1 MLSRKQIHAYRENGF
16 LVLRAF
22 ISRDEIDRL
31 RKAVDRMVAGAPVK
45 RGAEHDSLDRPVN
58 HPKDFSFTI
67 RNRGRHVLNRISA
80 PLSHS
85 MTMLRAYGNPKL
97 LGAVENLYGP
107 DFVPFAESIVIKLPE
122 NGAAFAWHQDG
133 NFKTGVQRERGVN
146 FGIYLYRSTE
156 ENGCLY
162 VIPQSH
168 KLGKV
173 DLKTM
178 VETHGQHLPGAIPV
192 PAMPGDVVVHSRNLV
207 HGSFTNPSKA
217 LRVTVYFGYHVR
229 QTVEGAF
236 TPEHIEKRAKVIPLS
251 VRVRAESGLF
261 PGETRY
267 CYQALQTDRPFALTE
282 QAELLRTPPLAL

>member
-107 DFVPFAESIVIKLPE
+107 DFVPFA
-122 NGAAFAWHQDG
+122 AA
-133 NFKTGVQRERGVN
+133 
-146 FGIYLYRSTE
+146 I
-156 ENGCLY
+156 
-162 VIPQSH
+162 
-168 KLGKV
+168 
-173 DLKTM
+173 
-178 VETHGQHLPGAIPV
+178 
-192 PAMPGDVVVHSRNLV
+192 
-207 HGSFTNPSKA
+207 
-217 LRVTVYFGYHVR
+217 
-229 QTVEGAF
+229 
-236 TPEHIEKRAKVIPLS
+236 
-251 VRVRAESGLF
+251 SG
-261 PGETRY
+261 
-267 CYQALQTDRPFALTE
+267 
-282 QAELLRTPPLAL
+282 